1 MDSINNPFSPNAG
14 SMPPEL
20 VGRDGILEDARIL
33 LARTQLRRSAQ
44 SLLMTGL
51 RGVGK
56 TVILNEIVRLAE
68 REGLAV
74 PIYMEATEERRL
86 GEMLALSLRMAL
98 LKLNRVE
105 GAKDKVI
112 KGLSA
117 LRNFMGTIKI
127 GFGDIDIALE
137 PLRGVAD
144 SGDMQFDLISLFTA
158 VAEAAA
164 DKGKAIVL
172 LIDELQYL
180 DEEELGALV
189 MALHRMQQLQLP
201 LVMVGAGLPIIAK
214 LVGEAK
220 SYAERLFKYPRIGA
234 LTDADCRV
242 AISRPFAD
250 ADIRMEEDAIARI
263 CEETRGYPYF
273 IQEWGSQ
280 LWNFIEREPI
290 TADDIRKVRDV
301 VLYSLDLNFFQIR
314 MERVT
319 AAEKEFIR
327 AMASVTSDDGQCGI
341 AAVAR
346 ALDVAQSAIA
356 QRRASLIRKGMIYS
370 PAHGKLAFTVPLF
383 PDFVKRNEANVNEM

>member
-1 MDSINNPFSPNAG
+1 MDSVNNPFSPNAG

-20 VGRDGILEDARIL
+20 VGRDGILEDARVL
-33 LARTQLRRSAQ
+33 LGRTQLRRSAQ

-56 TVILNEIVRLAE
+56 TVILNEIVRMAE
-68 REGLAV
+68 RQGTAV
-74 PIYMEATEERRL
+74 PVYMESTEEKRL
-86 GEMLALSLRMAL
+86 EEMLAYSLRMVL
-98 LKLNRVE
+98 LKLNRIE
-105 GAKDKVI
+105 GAKEKVA

-144 SGDMQFDLISLFTA
+144 SGDMQFDLVGLFTA

-164 DKGKAIVL
+164 EKGKAIVL

-180 DEEELGALV
+180 DEKELGALV

-201 LVMVGAGLPIIAK
+201 LVMVGAGLPIVAK

-234 LTDADCRV
+234 LTESDCRI

-250 ADIRMEEDAIARI
+250 AGIRLEEDALSEI
-263 CEETRGYPYF
+263 CGETRGYPYF

-290 TADDIRKVRDV
+290 TLGDVNKVRSA
-301 VLYSLDLNFFQIR
+301 VLYSLDSNFFQVR

-319 AAEKEFIR
+319 ASEREFMR
-327 AMASVTSDDGQCGI
+327 AMASVTSEDGVCGI
-341 AAVAR
+341 ADIAR
-346 ALDVAQSAIA
+346 EMKVAQSAIA
-356 QRRASLIRKGMIYS
+356 QRRASLIRKGMVFS
-370 PAHGKLAFTVPLF
+370 PAHGALAFTVPLF
-383 PDFVKRNEANVNEM
+383 SEYLKRNPQIGR

>member
-1 MDSINNPFSPNAG
+1 MDSISNPFSPNAG

-20 VGRDGILEDARIL
+20 VGRREIIEDARVL
-33 LARTQLRRSAQ
+33 LGRTQLRRSAQ

-56 TVILNEIVRLAE
+56 TVILNEILRMAE
-68 REGLAV
+68 RQGLAV
-74 PIYMEATEERRL
+74 PIYMEATEDRRL
-86 GEMLALSLRMAL
+86 GEMLAFSLRMAL

-105 GAKDKVI
+105 GAKDKVVR
-112 KGLSA
+112 GLSA

-137 PLRGVAD
+137 PLRGIAD
-144 SGDMQFDLISLFTA
+144 SGDMQFDLIGLFTA

-180 DEEELGALV
+180 NEEELGALV

-234 LTDADCRV
+234 LSETDSRM
-242 AISRPFAD
+242 AICTPFAD
-250 ADIRMEEDAIARI
+250 AGIRMEEDAIAMI
-263 CEETRGYPYF
+263 CAETRGYPYF

-290 TADDIRKVRDV
+290 TVGDVKKVRDA
-301 VLYSLDLNFFQIR
+301 VLYSLDSNFFQIR

-319 AAEKEFIR
+319 ASEREFMR
-327 AMASVTSDDGQCGI
+327 MMASVASEDGECGI
-341 AAVAR
+341 ADIAHGMG
-346 ALDVAQSAIA
+346 VAQSAIA
-356 QRRASLIRKGMIYS
+356 QRRASLIKKGMIYS
-370 PAHGKLAFTVPLF
+370 PSYGLLAFTVPMF
-383 PDFVKRNEANVNEM
+383 AEYVKRVMSAQ